1 MDAPHMNITAVC
13 FSNESAMQFSVYSP
27 GWGYRA
33 FSIPSQVI
41 CDQLGAA
48 NPNPKQLSLAFELG
62 RPRIL
67 RAVQRNT
74 TPPGLDGRVTLQ
86 ADDF

>member
-1 MDAPHMNITAVC
+1 MNITAVC
-13 FSNESAMQFSVYSP
+13 LSNDSDMQFSVYSP

-33 FSIPSQVI
+33 FSIPSKVI

-48 NPNPKQLSLAFELG
+48 APNPKQLSLAFELG

-67 RAVQRNT
+67 RAVQRTT
-74 TPPGLDGRVTLQ
+74 TPAGLDGRVILT
-86 ADDF
+86 ASDF